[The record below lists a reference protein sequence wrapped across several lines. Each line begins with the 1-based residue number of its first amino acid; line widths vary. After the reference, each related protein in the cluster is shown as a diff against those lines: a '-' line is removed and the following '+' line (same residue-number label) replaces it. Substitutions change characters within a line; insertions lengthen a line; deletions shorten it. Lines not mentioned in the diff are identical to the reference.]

1 MSWDKIE
8 GEWKQVV
15 GRVKEQWGKLTD
27 HDLTVVDGKKEQLIG
42 RIQEKY
48 GIAKDVA
55 EKQVDEFTRSHF
67 QAQRA
72 RAAITS

>member
-1 MSWDKIE
+1 VI
-8 GEWKQVV
+8 
-15 GRVKEQWGKLTD
+15 
-27 HDLTVVDGKKEQLIG
+27 DGKKEQLIG

-55 EKQVDEFTRSHF
+55 EKQVEEFTRSHF

-72 RAAITS
+72 RCGDNELSGM